1 MKRFPLLR
9 GTAAR
14 IALLA
19 IIGLVGAQLLSVAVA
34 LLLRPTEVRVFSI
47 PWLAER
53 GGDIAREAFARPFA
67 QRAAYL
73 RSRPEAQN
81 LEFDIEA
88 HWAVADD
95 GMRRRGVGRLQR
107 ALNER
112 LPEGF
117 QAIVEFRGHYRGRF
131 TFAPEG
137 LVTRIPPV
145 TAASSES
152 ALDAFVPAGFFLAI
166 RGPDQTWLLIAAR
179 QWEAWWGASVL
190 AAWLIGIAAAGTL
203 IAWWAARR
211 IARPLEALAR
221 EATRAGAGLQPDFA
235 PAPGAPREV
244 GAIAVALDEMRGRLT
259 RFLDDRT
266 RMLAAVSHDLRT
278 PLTRLRLRAE
288 GIGDHEEQAKALSDI
303 AEMEHMI
310 AETLAFARAD
320 ALDTPAQRFDLAAL
334 TQSLIDERTDMGA
347 DARYEGP
354 QSLVIEGRAG
364 ALKRAIANLI
374 DNAIAYGGGA
384 AVTLDASSDRLD
396 LAIRDQGPGIPP
408 AELEAVFRPFYRL
421 ENSRSRD
428 TGGAGLGLAL
438 ARDIARGHG
447 GDIVLANITPH
458 GLEARLALPR
468 MA

>member
-1 MKRFPLLR
+1 MKLFSLLR

-19 IIGLVGAQLLSVAVA
+19 IFGLVAAQLLSVAVA

-47 PWLAER
+47 PWLA
-53 GGDIAREAFARPFA
+53 DHVSQIARETFTRPAA
-67 QRAAYL
+67 QRASYL
-73 RSRPEAQN
+73 RNRPEPHN
-81 LEFDIEA
+81 LQFELTPL
-88 HWAVADD
+88 WAPADEI
-95 GMRRRGVGRLQR
+95 RRRGVGRLQR

-117 QAIVEFRGHYRGRF
+117 QAVVEFHGHYRGRWG
-131 TFAPEG
+131 FASEG
-137 LVTRIPPV
+137 QVTRIPPV
-145 TAASSES
+145 AGTPES
-152 ALDAFVPAGFFLAI
+152 TLDAFVPAGFFMAI
-166 RGPDQTWLLIAAR
+166 RGPDQTWLLVSAR
-179 QWEAWWGASVL
+179 QWEAWWGVNVL
-190 AAWLIGIAAAGTL
+190 LAWLAGITVAGVL

-221 EATRAGAGLQPDFA
+221 EATRAGAGLQPDFT
-235 PAPGAPREV
+235 PATGAPHEV
-244 GAIAVALDEMRGRLT
+244 GAIAIALDEMRGRLT

-288 GIGDHEEQAKALSDI
+288 GIADREEQAKALSDI

-320 ALDTPAQRFDLAAL
+320 ALDTPAQRFDVAAL
-334 TQSLIDERTDMGA
+334 TQSLVDERTDMGA
-347 DARYEGP
+347 AATYDGP

-364 ALKRAIANLI
+364 ALKRAIANLL
-374 DNAIAYGGGA
+374 DNAIAYGGRA
-384 AVTLDASSDRLD
+384 EVTLAAEPGA
-396 LAIRDQGPGIPP
+396 LALSIRDEGPGIPP

-421 ENSRSRD
+421 ETSRSRD
-428 TGGAGLGLAL
+428 TGGSGLGLAL

-447 GDIVLANITPH
+447 GDVVLANRDPH
-458 GLEARLALPR
+458 GLEARLALP
-468 MA
+468 MVA

>member
-1 MKRFPLLR
+1 MRIFSLLR

-19 IIGLVGAQLLSVAVA
+19 ILGLVAAQLLSVAVA

-47 PWLAER
+47 PWLTDRATQ
-53 GGDIAREAFARPFA
+53 IAREVFARPPA
-67 QRAAYL
+67 QRAAFL
-73 RSRPEAQN
+73 RNRPEPHTLQFE
-81 LEFDIEA
+81 LVPT
-88 HWAVADD
+88 WAPTDE
-95 GMRRRGVGRLQR
+95 MSRRGVGRLQR

-117 QAIVEFRGHYRGRF
+117 QGVAEFRGHYRGRWG
-131 TFAPEG
+131 FAPEG
-137 LVTRIPPV
+137 QVTRIPPV
-145 TAASSES
+145 TGTPES
-152 ALDAFVPAGFFLAI
+152 TLDAFVPSGFFLAI
-166 RGPDQTWLLIAAR
+166 RGPDQTWLLVSAR

-190 AAWLIGIAAAGTL
+190 LAWLAGITMAGVL

-221 EATRAGAGLQPDFA
+221 EATRAGAGLQPDFT
-235 PAPGAPREV
+235 PATGAPREV
-244 GAIAVALDEMRGRLT
+244 GAIAIALDEMRGRLT

-288 GIGDHEEQAKALSDI
+288 GIADRDEQAKALSDI

-334 TQSLIDERTDMGA
+334 TQSLVDERTDMGA
-347 DARYEGP
+347 AATYDGP

-364 ALKRAIANLI
+364 ALKRAIANLL
-374 DNAIAYGGGA
+374 DNAIAYGGRA
-384 AVTLDASSDRLD
+384 EVTLAAKPGALD
-396 LAIRDQGPGIPP
+396 LSIRDEGPGIPP

-421 ENSRSRD
+421 ETSRSRD
-428 TGGAGLGLAL
+428 TGGTGLGLAL

-447 GDIVLANITPH
+447 GDIVLANRDPH
-458 GLEARLALPR
+458 GLEARLALP
-468 MA
+468 MVA